1 MNPQE
6 KMLSDISA
14 VYELSLAIGT
24 SLNLKENCVAFLK
37 VLNQQKELTFSSIW
51 IKNEDKYELIEG
63 IPAVHIDE
71 TEMAE
76 NHFLLKKLGNA
87 PFYSH
92 CAKCGND
99 NDFKKL
105 VQEKD
110 ISKGTYG
117 VFKLGEIGFLKFY
130 EQKRSKTYE
139 LIEMT
144 QLLAVIEKL
153 GVSLEGS
160 IAHQVR
166 KEAEEKIQKNEAHLR
181 QIIDSALDAII
192 SIDHRGVVTEWNKPA
207 ETIFEFTKEE
217 AIGQPLHNLIIP
229 KVHKQAHQNGMKR
242 FLKTGH
248 GPVLN
253 HRIEINAV
261 KKSGKE
267 FPVELS
273 ITDVKD
279 GDVYKF
285 NSFVRDLTEQKKA
298 EKELL
303 LAQATIKKS
312 EEKYRGIIENMEL
325 GLLEVDA
332 NQIIIRA
339 YDRFCQMTGFTQEEL
354 VGKNAKEIL
363 LPSEYYPIMAKQ
375 EKDRASGDAGVY
387 EIQIFNKKGEKM
399 WVLISGA
406 PILDSDGNIVG
417 SLGIHY
423 DLTAQKKLEKDLSNA
438 KQEAELAR
446 LAEQQF
452 LANMSHEI
460 RTPMNAV
467 IGMTNLLYKTNPS
480 NEQKEFLD
488 ILGFSADNLM
498 GLIDNIL
505 DISKIEAG
513 KLEFENRE
521 VHLQQLLYSL
531 HLTFQFKVKDKP
543 ISIIMDFDSDIEN
556 YVMADPTR
564 LNQILYNLM
573 GNASKFT
580 ERGTIGI
587 KAELEKEE
595 GGIYWIRFTIYDTGI
610 GIKKEQ
616 LKYIFEN
623 FKQADIQTTRKY
635 GGTGLGLTIVKELV
649 EMQGGTISVES
660 NLGQGSTFKVILPM
674 KNTGRAADPNEVTS
688 KNRDWNETEVLKELD
703 VLIVEDNLMNQKFI
717 NKILEIWGSD
727 KELAVNGLEAVKMS
741 EKKKYDLILMDIHM
755 PEMDGVDATKNIRG
769 NAKNPNQETP
779 IIALTAAALL
789 QEKNRALAAGMN
801 GFLTKPF
808 SPAMLKDKIFDS
820 LEIKEPLEPALVKS
834 KSKKA
839 KEEKKNPKTRL
850 VDLTYLNDF
859 SGGDQH
865 FIRDMLQTYITDAP
879 LAIENL
885 NNAFAEKNWEQ
896 VYKLSH
902 RLKPNFS
909 MLGMKEQEATAK
921 AIETMVKEKRIE
933 KTELERLILELSA
946 KAKASFPEAEEELK
960 KL

>member
-273 ITDVKD
+273 ITDVKL
-279 GDVYKF
+279 
-285 NSFVRDLTEQKKA
+285 S
-298 EKELL
+298 
-303 LAQATIKKS
+303 
-312 EEKYRGIIENMEL
+312 
-325 GLLEVDA
+325 
-332 NQIIIRA
+332 
-339 YDRFCQMTGFTQEEL
+339 
-354 VGKNAKEIL
+354 
-363 LPSEYYPIMAKQ
+363 
-375 EKDRASGDAGVY
+375 
-387 EIQIFNKKGEKM
+387 
-399 WVLISGA
+399 LIH
-406 PILDSDGNIVG
+406 I
-417 SLGIHY
+417 
-423 DLTAQKKLEKDLSNA
+423 
-438 KQEAELAR
+438 
-446 LAEQQF
+446 
-452 LANMSHEI
+452 
-460 RTPMNAV
+460 
-467 IGMTNLLYKTNPS
+467 
-480 NEQKEFLD
+480 
-488 ILGFSADNLM
+488 
-498 GLIDNIL
+498 
-505 DISKIEAG
+505 
-513 KLEFENRE
+513 
-521 VHLQQLLYSL
+521 
-531 HLTFQFKVKDKP
+531 
-543 ISIIMDFDSDIEN
+543 
-556 YVMADPTR
+556 
-564 LNQILYNLM
+564 
-573 GNASKFT
+573 
-580 ERGTIGI
+580 
-587 KAELEKEE
+587 
-595 GGIYWIRFTIYDTGI
+595 
-610 GIKKEQ
+610 
-616 LKYIFEN
+616 
-623 FKQADIQTTRKY
+623 
-635 GGTGLGLTIVKELV
+635 
-649 EMQGGTISVES
+649 
-660 NLGQGSTFKVILPM
+660 
-674 KNTGRAADPNEVTS
+674 
-688 KNRDWNETEVLKELD
+688 
-703 VLIVEDNLMNQKFI
+703 
-717 NKILEIWGSD
+717 
-727 KELAVNGLEAVKMS
+727 
-741 EKKKYDLILMDIHM
+741 
-755 PEMDGVDATKNIRG
+755 
-769 NAKNPNQETP
+769 
-779 IIALTAAALL
+779 
-789 QEKNRALAAGMN
+789 
-801 GFLTKPF
+801 
-808 SPAMLKDKIFDS
+808 
-820 LEIKEPLEPALVKS
+820 
-834 KSKKA
+834 
-839 KEEKKNPKTRL
+839 
-850 VDLTYLNDF
+850 
-859 SGGDQH
+859 
-865 FIRDMLQTYITDAP
+865 
-879 LAIENL
+879 
-885 NNAFAEKNWEQ
+885 
-896 VYKLSH
+896 
-902 RLKPNFS
+902 
-909 MLGMKEQEATAK
+909 
-921 AIETMVKEKRIE
+921 
-933 KTELERLILELSA
+933 
-946 KAKASFPEAEEELK
+946 
-960 KL
+960 